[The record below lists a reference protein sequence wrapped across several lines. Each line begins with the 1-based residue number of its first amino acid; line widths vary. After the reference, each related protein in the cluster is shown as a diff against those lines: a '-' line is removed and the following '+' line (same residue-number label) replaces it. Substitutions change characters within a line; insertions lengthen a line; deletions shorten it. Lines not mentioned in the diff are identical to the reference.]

1 VVERFL
7 KRSTIDL
14 ILHHRISEVTHSMC
28 MYPHQGIASFRPTS
42 KDSFCGAH
50 GRRFRSMHLFHIYCK
65 IKDWIHG
72 DGTSYKLIKIV
83 QVYRK
88 RILKIKDS
96 FYESLSSS
104 FGGHGT

>member
-1 VVERFL
+1 
-7 KRSTIDL
+7 
-14 ILHHRISEVTHSMC
+14 
-28 MYPHQGIASFRPTS
+28 
-42 KDSFCGAH
+42 
-50 GRRFRSMHLFHIYCK
+50 MHLFHIYCK